1 MVTTIQVTEKAKNTL
16 KRMKLFSKEIYE
28 EVILRLIE
36 ISREEEELSNE
47 TIQNIEKALKDVK
60 RGKLYSTDEIKKELG
75 TA

>member
-1 MVTTIQVTEKAKNTL
+1 
-16 KRMKLFSKEIYE
+16 MKLFSKATYE
-28 EVILRLIE
+28 EVILRIIE

>member
-1 MVTTIQVTEKAKNTL
+1 MVTTIQVTEKTKNTL
-16 KRMKLFSKEIYE
+16 KRMKLSSKETYE

-60 RGKLYSTDEIKKELG
+60 RGKLYSNDEVKKELG
-75 TA
+75 TT